1 MTSAPPSGSVVRRA
15 LTAVADYGILAFL
28 IALALY
34 FDHATGGRFHQADNL
49 HNISLQVAINAI
61 LAVGM
66 TFVIITGG
74 IDLSVGSVVGFTGIV
89 ASNTLMNGLTIGGH
103 TLISPSAGPG
113 IAITFAVAIA
123 LGALIG
129 WFNGACITR
138 LGVPP
143 FIATL
148 AMFTAARGLGYV
160 YTNAVPVGN
169 LPASLTWWGGVPM
182 VFIAAGFVII
192 GEITL
197 RKTRFGRHVYAVGGN
212 EEAARLSGVSVA
224 RTKTMVYVMVSALAG
239 LAGILQAARLGS
251 GDPDAG
257 NLFELNA
264 IAAVVLGGTSLLGGR
279 GRVVGT
285 LLGVLVIGVLNNGL
299 QQIGVSSY
307 WQLVAKGAV
316 ILAAVV
322 LDQGKARV
330 LGVRG

>member
-1 MTSAPPSGSVVRRA
+1 MTVSKPSGRVLRG
-15 LTAVADYGILAFL
+15 AVSAAAGYGILLFL
-28 IALALY
+28 IVLALY
-34 FDHATGGRFHQADNL
+34 FDNATGGRFHQADNL
-49 HNISLQVAINAI
+49 HNIGLQVSINAI

-89 ASNTLMNGLTIGGH
+89 AANTMMNGIAFGGH
-103 TLISPSAGPG
+103 TLLGPPAETAGVFLAFGVALLLGSA
-113 IAITFAVAIA
+113 
-123 LGALIG
+123 IG
-129 WFNGACITR
+129 VFDGWCITR
-138 LGVPP
+138 LNVPP

-169 LPASLTWWGGVPM
+169 LPPRLTWWGGAPM
-182 VFIAAGFVII
+182 VFIAIALVIV
-192 GEITL
+192 GEIVL
-197 RKTRFGRHVYAVGGN
+197 RRTRFGRHVYAVGGN
-212 EEAARLSGVSVA
+212 EEAARLSGIPVA
-224 RTKTMVYVMVSALAG
+224 RTKTLVYVLVSALAG
-239 LAGILQAARLGS
+239 LAGVLQAARLGS

-257 NLFELNA
+257 SLFELNA
-264 IAAVVLGGTSLLGGR
+264 IAAVVLGGTSLMGGR

-322 LDQGKARV
+322 LDQAKDRLVAK
-330 LGVRG
+330 